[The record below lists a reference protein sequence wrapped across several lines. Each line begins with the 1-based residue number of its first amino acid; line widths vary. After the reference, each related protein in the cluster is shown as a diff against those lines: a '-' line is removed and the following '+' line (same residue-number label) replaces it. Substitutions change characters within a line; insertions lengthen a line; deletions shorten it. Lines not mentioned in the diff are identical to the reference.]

1 MKLSF
6 QFELSKPH
14 LPKDYRRGFA
24 SIIKDA
30 LSRADKNLY
39 NFYYTG
45 TYKLKPFTFSVYFP
59 QGSDLEEEKFQVG
72 NQAVLK
78 FSTSDN
84 RLAATLF
91 NGMLYL
97 RNNPYPLFD
106 NEVKLISMFLH
117 PPKKIESDKAK
128 FKLIGNMLVT
138 NKNCHIHVNGN
149 QYDIYLSPDEEGF
162 DEGLRFLIKEQ
173 INKFLGID
181 YSFPFEY
188 EFIKETIKVVPVW
201 HYNQWNKSIKGEIEI
216 KSHPRVLQLLYD
228 TGIGARRSQ
237 GFGMLEVIE

>member
-30 LSRADKNLY
+30 LSRADENLY

-59 QGSDLEEEKFQVG
+59 QGSDLEEDKFQVG

-138 NKNCHIHVNGN
+138 NKNCHIDVNGN

-173 INKFLGID
+173 VNKFLGID